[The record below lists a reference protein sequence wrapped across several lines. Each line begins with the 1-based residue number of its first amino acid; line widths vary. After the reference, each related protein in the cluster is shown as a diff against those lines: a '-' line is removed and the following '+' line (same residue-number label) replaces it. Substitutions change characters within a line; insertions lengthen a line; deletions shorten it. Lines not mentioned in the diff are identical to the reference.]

1 MGNGSE
7 RIAPWAVVTVQ
18 NIFLQQTVSIRLKTL
33 SNTLLV
39 VSRHVKRER
48 PQVKLKGGTDQ
59 KKSLLEPPNGFPL
72 KYLNE

>member
-1 MGNGSE
+1 MGNESE

-48 PQVKLKGGTDQ
+48 PQVKLKGGADR
-59 KKSLLEPPNGFPL
+59 KSL
-72 KYLNE
+72 YLSSLIAFL

>member
-33 SNTLLV
+33 SNTFLV

-59 KKSLLEPPNGFPL
+59 KSLCLSPL
-72 KYLNE
+72 MAFL